1 MVLRFFSFCG
11 VISLLASPVVAQFGV
26 GNKKRGTNF
35 QDLNELAQEQHQGKG
50 GAMGMGMG
58 MNGMPSMEDLA
69 KMMDPAEMDEIIRQA
84 MEDPEMMEMM
94 KGFGDM
100 DLSSAMKELA
110 NLTPE
115 QLAQQMQEA
124 MALFTSEDYLDTA
137 LQSQDEILKNLEAS
151 GMVSDED
158 LEAFRANPQKL
169 EEEMKAAMNQLKE
182 LFNDPEAMDTA
193 TQIAQGL
200 SDMLTD
206 PEKMMAAMAELT
218 DSLSDDD
225 KIEEARLQLLANP
238 EMAGSADLAELF
250 GSSEMKDILND
261 PIAWRESVKKGK
273 NMMFGGADGAKAEL

>member
-1 MVLRFFSFCG
+1 MYMW
-11 VISLLASPVVAQFGV
+11 Q
-26 GNKKRGTNF
+26 RGTNF
-35 QDLNELAQEQHQGKG
+35 QDLNELAKEQQQGNGNHNHK
-50 GAMGMGMG
+50 MGMG
-58 MNGMPSMEDLA
+58 MNMNGMPMPSMEDLA

-100 DLSSAMKELA
+100 NMDLSAAMKELA

-124 MALFTSEDYLDTA
+124 MALFTSDDYLDTA
-137 LQSQDEILKNLEAS
+137 LQNQDEILKNLEAS

-158 LEAFRANPQKL
+158 LEAFRSNPQKL
-169 EEEMKAAMNQLKE
+169 EQEMKAAMDQLKE

-206 PEKMMAAMAELT
+206 PQKMMAAMAELT

-273 NMMFGGADGAKAEL
+273 HMMFGGADGAKAEL